1 MLAILLAGF
10 GHVLRLPADL
20 RANRL
25 FHLAWL
31 GQKER
36 YVDGVN
42 RAAAVILLL
51 PALLA
56 LFPGQALLFGL
67 PLAGA
72 HMLTGLLFGMVVIE
86 AFAANA
92 DAAVRERLRPPA
104 DLNTKGPV
112 IIIAS

>member
-1 MLAILLAGF
+1 MLAILLAGL
-10 GHVLRLPADL
+10 GHVLRIPGDL

-42 RAAAVILLL
+42 RAAAVILIV

-56 LFPGQALLFGL
+56 LFPAQAAAVRMCRW
-67 PLAGA
+67 PSA
-72 HMLTGLLFGMVVIE
+72 HALTGLLLGMVVLE
-86 AFAANA
+86 ALAAGRRALPFANSYT
-92 DAAVRERLRPPA
+92 RRP
-104 DLNTKGPV
+104 T
-112 IIIAS
+112 

>member
-1 MLAILLAGF
+1 MLGILLAGL
-10 GHVLRLPADL
+10 GHVLRIPADL

-42 RAAAVILLL
+42 RAAVFILIV

-56 LFPGQALLFGL
+56 LFPAQAVLFGL
-67 PLAGA
+67 PMAAA
-72 HMLTGLLFGMVVIE
+72 HALTGLLLGDGR
-86 AFAANA
+86 ARSARGRTRARCRSPTA
-92 DAAVRERLRPPA
+92 TTRRP
-104 DLNTKGPV
+104 T
-112 IIIAS
+112 